1 MNNMEQ
7 GKEIQDKVQQAL
19 SEAINEADGGMVLK
33 WVTVA
38 EILDGEGNR
47 IRGRRSHE
55 LPSAARHFLPPY
67 IHPGGFVPGQPSSH
81 MTTTPLPP
89 ISDICCL
96 SLSFLLAEPTFR
108 PICRHARCIHPA
120 AACL

>member
-1 MNNMEQ
+1 MSEMNNMEQ

-47 IRGRRSHE
+47 ILGTFVSDEARRWDIFGLLE
-55 LPSAARHFLPPY
+55 EVRMFQQA
-67 IHPGGFVPGQPSSH
+67 H
-81 MTTTPLPP
+81 MV
-89 ISDICCL
+89 
-96 SLSFLLAEPTFR
+96 AEIIEDHR
-108 PICRHARCIHPA
+108 E
-120 AACL
+120 